1 MVRVMTRILLA
12 LAGFALLAAP
22 AAAAERRFSVT
33 DYDRVVVEG
42 PYVVAVT
49 TGQSSSARATG
60 PQDAIDRITVD
71 VSGRTLRVR
80 RNRSYWGGTPGAQAG
95 VPTVHLA
102 TRDLRSVRLVGP
114 ARLEVDG
121 VRGQRVD
128 LTVEGSGM
136 LRATGIA
143 ADELQLGLVG
153 AGRLELAGTA
163 EILRADFQ
171 GTGTVDAARLV
182 ADNLTLITTSM
193 GEIALTARNT
203 ATVTA
208 NGLGTV
214 TILGRAA
221 CTLRGPGAGQV
232 RCGVDPGAR

>member
-1 MVRVMTRILLA
+1 MVRVMIRTMLA
-12 LAGFALLAAP
+12 LASFAALAAP

-42 PYVVAVT
+42 PYVVVVT
-49 TGQSSSARATG
+49 TGQSSSARASG
-60 PQDAIDRITVD
+60 PQESIDRLSID

-80 RNRSYWGGTPGAQAG
+80 RNRSYWGGTSGAQQG
-95 VPTVHLA
+95 VPTITLT

-128 LTVEGSGM
+128 LTVEGSGV

-153 AGRLELAGTA
+153 GGRLDLAGSA

-171 GTGTVDAARLV
+171 GTGNVDAARLA
-182 ADNLTLITTSM
+182 ADNLNLITTSM

-208 NGLGTV
+208 NGLGMV
-214 TILGRAA
+214 TIQGRPA
-221 CTLRGPGAGQV
+221 CTVRGPGAGQV
-232 RCGVDPGAR
+232 RCGADPR